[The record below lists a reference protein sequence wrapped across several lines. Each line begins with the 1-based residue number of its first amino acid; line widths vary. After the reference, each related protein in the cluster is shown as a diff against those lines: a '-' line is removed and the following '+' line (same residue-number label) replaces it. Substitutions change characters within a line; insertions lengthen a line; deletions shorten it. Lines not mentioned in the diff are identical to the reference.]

1 MSVAE
6 RREFRKMLIADDDL
20 CVVEILATKCKQL
33 GFQVKVATNGLKAI
47 LKALEFKPDILVV
60 DVHMPEA
67 TGFSV
72 ASHLDPTGKLM
83 KVIAI
88 SGHFTPLEVER
99 WGALGATCVA
109 KGSDFW
115 AKFAN
120 ALFEVSS
127 TNILNEMCAFDAR
140 VRKRTAV
147 LLVDDDKSTTDFLSS
162 RLDKLGV
169 ESVVASNGVTAFEIV
184 KSESPAVIITDYYM
198 PNGDAEY
205 LLGKLRQTQETK
217 HIPVIVHS
225 GRKVD
230 EHVIKGAARVVRKSH
245 HGENLFH
252 ALKRYC
258 GFVDP
263 AMHFKEPVLPA

>member
-1 MSVAE
+1 
-6 RREFRKMLIADDDL
+6 
-20 CVVEILATKCKQL
+20 
-33 GFQVKVATNGLKAI
+33 
-47 LKALEFKPDILVV
+47 
-60 DVHMPEA
+60 
-67 TGFSV
+67 
-72 ASHLDPTGKLM
+72 M

-99 WGALGATCVA
+99 WGVLGATCVA

-120 ALFEVSS
+120 ALFDVSS

-140 VRKRTAV
+140 VRKRTAI

-162 RLDKLGV
+162 RLDKLGA
-169 ESVVASNGVTAFEIV
+169 EPVVASNGVTAFEIV

-198 PNGDAEY
+198 PDGDAEY
-205 LLGKLRQTQETK
+205 LLGKLRQTQETR
-217 HIPVIVHS
+217 HIPVIVHT

-230 EHVIKGAARVVRKSH
+230 EHVIKDAARVVRKSH
-245 HGENLFH
+245 HGDNLFH

-263 AMHFKEPVLPA
+263 AIHFKEPALPA